1 MHQAD
6 VGVFSFPRETA
17 LPHPP
22 FAALRTIRWKGRAP
36 VQVHLINPSDNS
48 FGTAVI
54 TPRWLFV
61 LAAATPKSAGDPVL
75 VDESLEQVVPES
87 IEPGDIVGISVHT
100 GNALRGYQVGRMA
113 RERGAWVIYGGIHA
127 TLFPQEAIET
137 GQAHAVVKGD
147 GDIAWGKVVA
157 DCMNGNM
164 AEIQGRIY
172 EGGRI
177 EGTQFLAAR
186 WDLMQPDKY
195 MWASVQ
201 TIRGC
206 PKHCSFCSVWRTDG
220 QKPRQRAYQSVV
232 DEIVDLR
239 RIGFRFI
246 ALADDNFYPVT
257 LTDLR
262 LARQQNN
269 VAKLT
274 ELTAIRAERFEL
286 MAELA
291 KLPKD
296 MVFFTQITMEAGED
310 GEYLDAMRR
319 ANIKGALVGVEAVTP
334 EGLKAVF
341 KDWNCSGDQ
350 LAKQLQTFKEHG
362 VHVLGS
368 FIFGLP
374 TDKPA
379 TFDATVAMAIKAQVT
394 FAQFVMMT
402 PFPGTVDFGRW
413 ETEQAKAPTLVGGVP
428 ITRYWMIPTAIRPK
442 MFTPHPTM
450 SSDEIRQ
457 RTQKVWDRFYNWS
470 AIWQRSACT
479 PNLRSRIA
487 FIFLS
492 KLYRQ
497 MYAGTGISTDS
508 ARRKKSKSWA
518 RWTAKQCKR
527 LFEARPMPELQSPAW
542 HLPILPAIPHVAFA
556 GAELSA
562 APNPFIVIPKD

>member
-1 MHQAD
+1 MPSEPLHSYEERP
-6 VGVFSFPRETA
+6 VR
-17 LPHPP
+17 
-22 FAALRTIRWKGRAP
+22 LR
-36 VQVHLINPSDNS
+36 VHLVNPSDNS

-61 LAAATPKSAGDPVL
+61 LAAATPRSVGDPIL
-75 VDESLEQVVPES
+75 VDESIEQIVPES
-87 IEPGDIVGISVHT
+87 IHPGDIVGISVHT
-100 GNALRGYQVGRMA
+100 GNALRGYEVGRMA
-113 RERGAWVIYGGIHA
+113 RERGAWVVYGGIHA
-127 TLFPQEAIET
+127 TLFPEESFEL
-137 GQAHAVVKGD
+137 GSAHAVVKGD

-157 DCMNGNM
+157 DCLAG
-164 AEIQGRIY
+164 APGHIY

-177 EGTQFLAAR
+177 EGSQFLAAR
-186 WDLMQPDKY
+186 WDLMPPDKY

-220 QKPRQRAYQSVV
+220 QKPRQRQFQSVI

-239 RIGFRFI
+239 RIGFRYI
-246 ALADDNFYPVT
+246 ALADDNFYPVSH
-257 LTDLR
+257 TDLR
-262 LARQQNN
+262 LAGEQGNT
-269 VAKLT
+269 AKLE
-274 ELTAIRAERFEL
+274 ELTAIRAERFAL
-286 MAELA
+286 MDELA

-341 KDWNCSGDQ
+341 KDFNYSGEA
-350 LAKQLQTFKEHG
+350 LAKQLQTFKAHG

-374 TDKPA
+374 TDRPA
-379 TFDATVAMAIKAQVT
+379 TFDATVAMALKAGVT

-402 PFPGTVDFGRW
+402 PFPGTVDFLRW
-413 ETEQAKAPTLVGGVP
+413 EKEQAVDPTLVPTPAGDVP
-428 ITRYWMIPTAIRPK
+428 ITRYWLIPTAVRPK

-450 SSDEIRQ
+450 SSDEIRM

-470 AIWQRSACT
+470 AVWQRSACT
-479 PNLRSRIA
+479 PNLRARIA
-487 FIFLS
+487 FMFLS

-508 ARRKKSKSWA
+508 ARRKKSKSTA
-518 RWTAKQCKR
+518 RWMARQCKK
-527 LFEARPMPELQSPAW
+527 LFQASPMPELQSPAW
-542 HLPILPAIPHVAFA
+542 ELAFA
-556 GAELSA
+556 ASGLTRPAFLGRAVADAS
-562 APNPFIVIPKD
+562 PFVVLPED